1 MHVYHMNAWYP
12 PRADKGIKP
21 PGFELKFQAIMNRHV
36 HKGGVAYLL
45 RESFLA
51 HGNN

>member
-12 PRADKGIKP
+12 PRSDKGIKP
-21 PGFELKFQAIMNRHV
+21 PGFELKFQTTMNLHV
-36 HKGGVAYLL
+36 HKGGMAYLL